1 VASHV
6 SATYRGYRRQAL
18 YVLWRILTDPDASR
32 RSYRPEGEEDLAVF
46 DEFGRLSEA
55 VQVKDLSSPLAVSDL
70 KPSSPDGFIA
80 RATRRLD
87 DHPGCRHRLAT
98 YGVLGPE
105 LAAAI
110 DADPSAREAI
120 KRRLTTKTS
129 ERPVGN
135 LDAVFDALRGNVV
148 TVYENAMRADI
159 TQRLAGS
166 IAGLH
171 DQSTLDL
178 LLYWI
183 FESSERQRDIT
194 RTVLLQQVERIGEYL
209 AGLRDHS
216 TEWMNTV
223 RPLERHDIPEAD
235 VQRLRDTYRRGAQA
249 TWEHIV
255 AGSDST
261 RTERLSEV
269 RSKLDRYDAVV
280 IRGASGQGKSSLA
293 FRYLYEFH
301 PDGTRFLVRFVE
313 GRSHAARIAA
323 ALRAHVLGMQIPA
336 VALLDLS
343 PADSGWTVLLPELTA
358 AGIKVIVA
366 VREEDIRRA
375 GRFPPA
381 VRVGEV
387 SLDGVTKDEAVQ
399 IYESLAQQRA
409 TSTLDFDQ
417 AWTQFHAR
425 EAAPLLEFTHLV
437 TQGQS
442 LALTVEEQIR
452 RLQAEATG
460 GGTSGISERHLRL
473 LALAAIV
480 NSAEARIDL
489 QGALETVGLD
499 PLTRPLAVL
508 EREYLLKADAATRP
522 TLAALHAL
530 RSQAVVAALF
540 HDSPEEWISVA
551 LRALPL
557 VPDADVERFLLFA
570 FSRYPE
576 HSASLID
583 ALQLLPLRSWMHA
596 GAVGRA
602 LVWEGIRRYEQ
613 ENRQT
618 IDAAWAQYQQG
629 WWMLCDVHVG
639 SDSGPTND
647 LRQLLAD
654 MFKREIPS
662 VMLSDKHR
670 VLSPLRTWASTAVP
684 PNDPPATRQ
693 ELIDL
698 SDMAFWLRRA
708 NAEGLIVESV
718 RRSSTPPVLPED
730 MSSGELAQVVSG
742 LYVPDDVAFAQWH
755 RDHYEALTQRFAEDT
770 NSISIID
777 DGSDAIVLFP
787 ALLRSATDG
796 TDDTDL
802 HEHAIR
808 RVTQLRHL
816 LPMRAHI
823 GSRGVGIEAL
833 ASLLPNDPTQK
844 LIPIER
850 LPLSR
855 SVEANSTFLNLVSYR
870 LERADSWQAYVRT
883 VLQFRAQTAT
893 MLRGLHRA
901 WGRLVERP
909 RVESSDVR
917 PFTTIGLSDVIGA
930 KVPMFPRSAV
940 DEWGFVSEAREN
952 APSTRVESVMLWN
965 QLQRFAEWRKEWQEY
980 VSCVQRVANTV
991 FDATVKHIA
1000 AKNTTYERDEAL
1012 KAERLVLFNI
1022 QGAWQALPTMQSG
1035 FRRWFSRYAEASA
1048 LAELERNERSVYGH
1062 LWPTTLAFINNPAT
1076 VVKGGADRVAAE
1088 IKDTRRR
1095 FIRAIGTEVRAAMDE
1110 DGSARVVEGP
1120 VILGG
1125 KQCLGVICD
1134 HHSALTVET
1143 AKRRVVLAL
1152 RQAARFREWAPFE
1165 SVDISM
1171 QWRRVFVCHS
1181 VQGRAVQPAG
1191 AFIFTSVLTD
1201 ATDFEVAG
1209 HHTADLPVPAEELA
1223 EHLSLRMWD
1232 LPLVSAAVAL
1242 HGHLASFMFAMM
1254 QGATIMAEMH
1264 RHELSGSPVAASLR
1278 TTSQAITEG
1287 RRRALMSY
1295 QDVAALLESHKRE
1308 GSEEGPFL
1316 HLQNELQPIVER
1328 LTFGDLA
1335 GVRTLGMEDFEKWM
1349 ELAASDGA
1357 ALNVAIAGLVDL
1369 ALAAYSNAETDS
1381 EGV

>member
-1 VASHV
+1 VPAHV

-18 YVLWRILTDPDASR
+18 YVLWRILADPDASR

-46 DEFGRLSEA
+46 DESGRLLEV
-55 VQVKDLSSPLAVSDL
+55 VQVKDLSSPLALSDL

-80 RATRRLD
+80 RTTRRLD
-87 DHPGCRHRLAT
+87 EHPGCRHRLAT

-110 DADPSAREAI
+110 DADASTRDAI
-120 KRRLTTKTS
+120 KRRLTAKAS
-129 ERPVGN
+129 ERLVGD
-135 LDAVFDALRGNVV
+135 LDVVFDALHGNVV
-148 TVYENAMRADI
+148 MLDENALRGDI
-159 TQRLAGS
+159 AQQLAGS

-223 RPLERHDIPEAD
+223 RPLERHDIPAAD
-235 VQRLRDTYRRGAQA
+235 VERFRDSYRRGAQA

-255 AGSDST
+255 AGSDSA
-261 RTERLSEV
+261 RISRLSEL
-269 RSKLDRYDAVV
+269 RSKLDSYDAVV

-293 FRYLYEFH
+293 FRYLHEFH

-343 PADSGWTVLLPELTA
+343 PADSGWMVLLPELTV

-399 IYESLAQQRA
+399 IYESLAQQRT
-409 TSTLDFDQ
+409 TSTLDFEQ
-417 AWTQFHAR
+417 AWTEFHAR

-442 LALTVEEQIR
+442 LASTVEEQVR
-452 RLQAEATG
+452 RLQAEATVG
-460 GGTSGISERHLRL
+460 AVSGISERHLRL
-473 LALAAIV
+473 LALAAVV
-480 NSAEARIDL
+480 NAAEARIDL
-489 QGALETVGLD
+489 QRALEVVGLD

-508 EREYLLKADAATRP
+508 EREYLLKEDAATRP
-522 TLAALHAL
+522 TLAGLHAL
-530 RSQAVVAALF
+530 RSQAVVSALF
-540 HDSPEEWISVA
+540 HDSPEEWIAVA

-557 VPDADVERFLLFA
+557 IPDADVERFLLFA
-570 FSRYPE
+570 FSRYPQ

-583 ALQLLPLRSWMHA
+583 GLQLLPLRSWTHA
-596 GAVGRA
+596 ASVTRA
-602 LVWEGIRRYEQ
+602 LVWEGINRYQQ
-613 ENRQT
+613 ENQKA

-629 WWMLCDVHVG
+629 WWMLCDVNVG
-639 SDSGPTND
+639 SDSGPSQD

-654 MFKREIPS
+654 VIKREIPT
-662 VMLSDKHR
+662 VQLSDKQR
-670 VLSPLRTWASTAVP
+670 VFSPLRTWASTATP
-684 PNDPPATRQ
+684 PNEHLSTRQ

-698 SDMAFWLRRA
+698 ADTAFWLRRA
-708 NAEGLIVESV
+708 NADGLLRDSV
-718 RRSSTPPVLPED
+718 RRSSTPQVLPED
-730 MSSGELAQVVSG
+730 MSSSEMAQLVSG
-742 LYVPDDVAFAQWH
+742 LYVPDDVGLAEWH
-755 RDHYEALTQRFAEDT
+755 RSHYEALTQRFTEDT
-770 NSISIID
+770 NSITVLD
-777 DGSDAIVLFP
+777 DGSDATVLFP
-787 ALLRSATDG
+787 VLLPSAAG
-796 TDDTDL
+796 GSPDDTDL
-802 HEHAIR
+802 HAHAMR

-816 LPMRAHI
+816 LPMRAQI

-833 ASLLPNDPTQK
+833 ASLLPHDPTQK
-844 LIPIER
+844 LIPSDR

-870 LERADSWQAYVRT
+870 LERADSWQAYVSA
-883 VLQFRAQTAT
+883 VLQFRAKTAA

-909 RVESSDVR
+909 RVAPADIR
-917 PFTTIGLSDVIGA
+917 PLTTIGLSDVIGA

-940 DEWGFVSEAREN
+940 DEWGFVSEARGN
-952 APSTRVESVMLWN
+952 APSSTRVESVMLWN
-965 QLQRFAEWRKEWQEY
+965 QLQRFSEWKKEWQEY
-980 VSCVQRVANTV
+980 VNCAQRVANTV
-991 FDATVKHIA
+991 VDTTVKHIA
-1000 AKNTTYERDEAL
+1000 SKNAAYERDEAL
-1012 KAERLVLFNI
+1012 KAERLIVFNI
-1022 QGAWQALPTMQSG
+1022 QGAWRALPAMQTG
-1035 FRRWFSRYAEASA
+1035 FRRWFGRYADASP

-1062 LWPTTLAFINNPAT
+1062 LWPVALAFINNPAT
-1076 VVKGGADRVAAE
+1076 AVRGGVDRVAAE

-1095 FIRAIGTEVRAAMDE
+1095 FTRSVIVEVGAAMAG
-1110 DGSARVVEGP
+1110 DGTARIVEGP
-1120 VILGG
+1120 VVLGG

-1134 HHSALTVET
+1134 HRSALTVEA

-1152 RQAARFREWAPFE
+1152 RQAARLKEWALFE

-1171 QWRRVFVCHS
+1171 QWRHVFVCHT
-1181 VQGRAVQPAG
+1181 VQGRAVLPAG
-1191 AFIFTSVLTD
+1191 AFISTSALAD

-1209 HHTADLPVPAEELA
+1209 HHTADLPVPAAELV
-1223 EHLSLRMWD
+1223 EGLSLRAWD

-1242 HGHLASFMFAMM
+1242 HGHLARFMFAMM
-1254 QGATIMAEMH
+1254 QGAAIMAEV
-1264 RHELSGSPVAASLR
+1264 RRYGLSGSPVAASLR
-1278 TTSQAITEG
+1278 TTSQAITEE

-1295 QDVAALLESHKRE
+1295 QDLTALLHSHKHE
-1308 GSEEGPFL
+1308 NSKGGPFL
-1316 HLQNELQPIVER
+1316 RVQEGLESIVER

-1335 GVRTLGMEDFEKWM
+1335 GVRTLGMEDFEAWM
-1349 ELAASDGA
+1349 ELAASDGV
-1357 ALNVAIAGLVDL
+1357 ALNGTIAGLVDL
-1369 ALAAYSNAETDS
+1369 ALAAYSKAETDS
-1381 EGV
+1381 

>member
-1 VASHV
+1 
-6 SATYRGYRRQAL
+6 
-18 YVLWRILTDPDASR
+18 
-32 RSYRPEGEEDLAVF
+32 
-46 DEFGRLSEA
+46 
-55 VQVKDLSSPLAVSDL
+55 
-70 KPSSPDGFIA
+70 
-80 RATRRLD
+80 
-87 DHPGCRHRLAT
+87 
-98 YGVLGPE
+98 
-105 LAAAI
+105 
-110 DADPSAREAI
+110 
-120 KRRLTTKTS
+120 
-129 ERPVGN
+129 
-135 LDAVFDALRGNVV
+135 
-148 TVYENAMRADI
+148 MRADI
-159 TQRLAGS
+159 THQLAGS

-183 FESSERQRDIT
+183 FESSERQRNIT

-223 RPLERHDIPEAD
+223 RPLERHDILPAD

-269 RSKLDRYDAVV
+269 RSQLDRYDAVV

-343 PADSGWTVLLPELTA
+343 PDDSGWMVLLPELSA

-387 SLDGVTKDEAVQ
+387 SLDGVTKDEAAQ

-417 AWTQFHAR
+417 AWTQFHVR

-442 LALTVEEQIR
+442 LGATIEEQIR

-460 GGTSGISERHLRL
+460 GGASGISERHLRL

-489 QGALETVGLD
+489 KGALETVGLD
-499 PLTRPLAVL
+499 PLTRPFAVL
-508 EREYLLKADAATRP
+508 EREYLVKEDTATRP
-522 TLAALHAL
+522 TLAGLHAL

-540 HDSPEEWISVA
+540 HDSPDEWIRVA
-551 LRALPL
+551 LQALPL

-576 HSASLID
+576 YSASVIE
-583 ALQLLPLRSWMHA
+583 ALQLPPLRSWTHA
-596 GAVGRA
+596 GAVTRA

-618 IDAAWAQYQQG
+618 IDAAWAQYKQG
-629 WWMLCDVHVG
+629 WWMFCDVHVG
-639 SDSGPTND
+639 SDSGPTQD
-647 LRQLLAD
+647 LRKLLAD
-654 MFKREIPS
+654 MFKREIPA
-662 VMLSDKHR
+662 VQLSDKQR
-670 VLSPLRTWASTAVP
+670 VLSPLRAWASVAIP
-684 PNDPPATRQ
+684 PSAPPSTSQ
-693 ELIDL
+693 QLIDL
-698 SDMAFWLRRA
+698 ADTAFWLHRA
-708 NAEGLIVESV
+708 NAQGLLVDSLWQ
-718 RRSSTPPVLPED
+718 SGTPTVLPEG

-742 LYVPDDVAFAQWH
+742 LYVPGDVAFAEWH
-755 RDHYEALTQRFAEDT
+755 RSHYEVLTQRFVEDT
-770 NSISIID
+770 NSLFITD
-777 DGSDAIVLFP
+777 DGSAATVLFP
-787 ALLRSATDG
+787 VLLSSATTDG
-796 TDDTDL
+796 ADDADL
-802 HEHAIR
+802 HERAIR

-816 LPMRAHI
+816 LPMREQI
-823 GSRGVGIEAL
+823 GSKGVGIEAL
-833 ASLLPNDPTQK
+833 AGLLPSDPTQK
-844 LIPIER
+844 LIPIGR

-870 LERADSWQAYVRT
+870 LERAASWQAYT
-883 VLQFRAQTAT
+883 GAVLKFRAQAAT

-909 RVESSDVR
+909 RVGSADVR
-917 PFTTIGLSDVIGA
+917 AFTAIGLSDVIGA
-930 KVPMFPRSAV
+930 NIPMFPQSAV
-940 DEWGFVSEAREN
+940 DEWGVVSEAREN

-980 VSCVQRVANTV
+980 VNCVQRVANTV
-991 FDATVKHIA
+991 LDATVKHIA
-1000 AKNTTYERDEAL
+1000 TKNTTYERDEAT
-1012 KAERLVLFNI
+1012 KAERLILFNI
-1022 QGAWQALPTMQSG
+1022 QGAWQALLPMQSG
-1035 FRRWFSRYAEASA
+1035 FRRWFGRQAGASA

-1062 LWPTTLAFINNPAT
+1062 LWPTTLAFISNPGAA
-1076 VVKGGADRVAAE
+1076 VRGGVDRVEAD
-1088 IKDTRRR
+1088 IRDIRRH
-1095 FIRAIGTEVRAAMDE
+1095 FMRAIGTKVGVAMAE
-1110 DGSARVVEGP
+1110 DGTVRIVEGP
-1120 VILGG
+1120 VMLGG

-1134 HHSALTVET
+1134 HKSALTVEA
-1143 AKRRVVLAL
+1143 AKPRVVLAL
-1152 RQAARFREWAPFE
+1152 RHAARFREWAPFE
-1165 SVDISM
+1165 SVDIST
-1171 QWRRVFVCHS
+1171 QWRHIFVCHA
-1181 VQGRAVQPAG
+1181 VQGRAVLPAG
-1191 AFIFTSVLTD
+1191 AFISTAVLAD
-1201 ATDFEVAG
+1201 APDFEVAG
-1209 HHTADLPVPAEELA
+1209 HHTADLPVPADELA
-1223 EHLSLRMWD
+1223 ERAHLPTWD
-1232 LPLVSAAVAL
+1232 VPMISAAVAL
-1242 HGHLASFMFAMM
+1242 HGHLAAFMFAMM
-1254 QGATIMAEMH
+1254 QGAAIVAEVR
-1264 RHELSGSPVAASLR
+1264 RHELSGSAVASSLR

-1287 RRRALMSY
+1287 RRRTLLAY
-1295 QDVAALLESHKRE
+1295 QDVVALLHSRQHESEAAEAFARVQ
-1308 GSEEGPFL
+1308 G
-1316 HLQNELQPIVER
+1316 ELEAIVQS
-1328 LTFGDLA
+1328 LTFGDLT
-1335 GVRTLGMEDFEKWM
+1335 GVRTLGMEDFDEWL
-1349 ELAASDGA
+1349 EVATTAGAS
-1357 ALNVAIAGLVDL
+1357 LNATISGLVDV
-1369 ALAAYSNAETDS
+1369 ALAAYSHGEADS
-1381 EGV
+1381 KRV